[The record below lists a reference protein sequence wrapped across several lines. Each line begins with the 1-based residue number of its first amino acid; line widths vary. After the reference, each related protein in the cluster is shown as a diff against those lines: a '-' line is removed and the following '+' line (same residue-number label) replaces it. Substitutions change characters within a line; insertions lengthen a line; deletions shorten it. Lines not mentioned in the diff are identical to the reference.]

1 LKNKSIAVILILLYA
16 CVGMHAQRSCIVETG
31 WPAISTDSVR
41 PWSGFGIRLE
51 GNWQDSVYK
60 ASIEYPELFRIN
72 ADELER
78 WNLRPDEIAEW
89 PVIETTIGVSRGSAT
104 LDAGFVP
111 ILKRDGGYYAILS
124 YKYTISSKA
133 AGLSSPLPD
142 KSPQERYTYNS
153 VLSSGNWVK
162 IRIPE
167 SGVYKLTNNSLRSM
181 GFKDPSKVRLYGY
194 GGAVLPETNLQDL
207 TDDLPEQ
214 PLWRTDD
221 YVLFYGQ
228 GPVSW
233 RRTGQGYEHEVNTY
247 SDWGYYFLTDRTDS
261 VNVSF
266 AILESDT
273 VPGAVIDTYPDY
285 EVYDPDEFSWY
296 RSGRRMFEKY
306 DYAAGNTNSYKFDL
320 DGLASDSVGIKV
332 AFSASS
338 TKITALKVSVNGSE
352 TGELKIIKTGSSSV
366 AAVGEKSFVS
376 RGQFVDKINTVKL
389 EHDRPSG
396 DSGHLDYIR
405 LNFLRKLAMYG
416 SSTVFRVDKPEYG
429 VSFSVA
435 GSNENVQIWKLS
447 ADGTCGIVPSVYS
460 DGITLTMRAS
470 YLPDD
475 ILLAVNTKG
484 SFPEP
489 EMLCEVKNQNLHGL
503 DPMDMII
510 VVPASGKLV
519 SAAERLAAAHRSL
532 DSLNIAVVRADM
544 VYNEFSSGTPDA
556 TAIRRFMKMLYD
568 RSDVS
573 SAPRYLMLMGNGAW
587 DNRMHVSDWAGQNPD
602 DYLLCYESY
611 ESLSHT
617 SSYVM
622 EDYFGL
628 LDDTEGGSLLT
639 EKVDLGVGR
648 LPVGSPAQ
656 ARKKVDRIIEYMT
669 GAYAGAWNN
678 RILVLGD
685 DGDDNIHMEDAD
697 KVAGI
702 YKSVNPAIDVRK
714 IYWDSYQMEVTASY
728 NGYPSIRKLLLEQLD
743 EGALIVNYTGHGS
756 TEVLSHE
763 LVMNKSDMKDLKS
776 KRLPFWIT
784 ASCDIAPFD
793 SPLESMGMNLAR
805 NSEGGAIGLLATTR
819 TVFSSQNGAI
829 NRSFSRYALSSSDDG
844 RLNTLGDALRLAK
857 NELVTSGVGETDR
870 SENKIHFVLLGDP
883 ALRLAVA
890 ELAAVVDRF
899 NDSDTTVTGN
909 AKAGTVVSV
918 SGHIECNGER
928 VPDYSGILSSTV
940 FDNERLITCRNNL
953 KAADEA
959 FTYMNR
965 DRILYSG
972 TDSVRNGEFTFSF
985 PVPLDINYS
994 DQTGEIILFTKG
1006 NDGRNSNGCFNNF
1019 TIGGTAEWL
1028 SADFVGPDIM
1038 LYLNSPSFQYG
1049 ASVNATPMLVAELRD
1064 SSGLNT
1070 SGNGL
1075 GHDILL
1081 IIDNNPNWTWVLN
1094 SNFEQTPGDY
1104 TSGRVKFSIPELPE
1118 GRHEL
1123 MLRAWDMLNNSTTVY
1138 LGFKVVND
1146 LKPKLTIDVTASPA
1160 RESTAFVITHDRP
1173 GQNANVT
1180 VQVSSSDGTL
1190 QWMTTQKDASGN
1202 GVTVID
1208 WNLHGN
1214 SGHRMQPG
1222 LYIVRAVVGTDGGG
1236 SSSATCKLVIVGP

>member
-1 LKNKSIAVILILLYA
+1 MLLCA
-16 CVGMHAQRSCIVETG
+16 CVGMRAQRSCFVDTD
-31 WPAISTDSVR
+31 WQTMSNDSVR
-41 PWSGFGIRLE
+41 PWSGFGMQLE
-51 GNWQDSVYK
+51 GNWQDSVYTATIK
-60 ASIEYPELFRIN
+60 YPELFRIS
-72 ADELER
+72 ADDLDR
-78 WNLRPDEIAEW
+78 WNLCPDDISEW
-89 PVIETTIGVSRGSAT
+89 PVVETTIGVSRGSAT
-104 LDAGFVP
+104 LDAGFLP
-111 ILKRDGGYYAILS
+111 IIKRDGGYYAILS
-124 YKYTISSKA
+124 YKSEISSQLA
-133 AGLSSPLPD
+133 ATGDSLSD
-142 KSPQERYTYNS
+142 NAPQERYTYNS

-167 SGVYKLTNNSLRSM
+167 SGVYKLTYSALRAM
-181 GFKDPSKVRLYGY
+181 GFKDPSKVRLFGY

-214 PLWRTDD
+214 PLYNAGD
-221 YVLFYGQ
+221 YMLFYGQ
-228 GPVSW
+228 GPISW
-233 RRTGQGYEHEVNTY
+233 KRGAQGYEHEVNTY

-261 VNVSF
+261 LSVLF
-266 AILESDT
+266 TMLEADS
-273 VPGAVIDTYPDY
+273 VQGVVIDTYPDY
-285 EVYDPDEFSWY
+285 LAYDPDEFSWY

-306 DYAAGNTNSYKFDL
+306 DYATGNSNSYKFDIE
-320 DGLASDSVGIKV
+320 GLASDSVGIKV

-338 TKITALKVSVNGSE
+338 SAITTVKINVNGTE
-352 TGELKIIKTGSSSV
+352 TGDFKIVANKSSAV
-366 AAVGEKSFVS
+366 AAVAEKSFVS
-376 RGQFVDKINTVKL
+376 HGQFTEKNTVQL
-389 EHDRPSG
+389 VHERPSG
-396 DSGHLDYIR
+396 ESGHLDYIR
-405 LNFLRKLAMYG
+405 LNFMRKLALYG
-416 SSTVFRVDKPEYG
+416 PSTVFRVDKPVNG
-429 VSFSVA
+429 VSFSVE
-435 GSNENVQIWKLS
+435 GSNENVQIWKLA
-447 ADGTCGIVPSVYS
+447 ADGSCGIVPSVYA
-460 DGITLTMRAS
+460 DGVTVTMGSS

-475 ILLAVNTKG
+475 ILVAVNIKG
-484 SFPEP
+484 NFPEP
-489 EMLCEVKNQNLHGL
+489 EKVCEVSNQNLHAL
-503 DPMDMII
+503 DPVDMVI

-519 SAAERLAAAHRSL
+519 AAAERLAEAHRRN
-532 DSLNIAVVRADM
+532 DSLSVAVVRADM

-568 RSDVS
+568 RGNASVT
-573 SAPRYLMLMGNGAW
+573 PRYLLLMGNGAW

-617 SSYVM
+617 ASYVM

-628 LDDTEGGSLLT
+628 LDDTEGHSLLT

-648 LPVGSPAQ
+648 LTVGSAAQ

-669 GAYAGAWNN
+669 GAYAGAWCN

-697 KVAGI
+697 RVANI

-714 IYWDSYQMEVTASY
+714 IYWDVYQMEVTASY
-728 NGYPSIRKLLLEQLD
+728 NSYPSVRKLLLEQLE

-763 LVMNKSDMKDLKS
+763 LVMNKSDMSELKS
-776 KRLPFWIT
+776 KHLPFWIT

-793 SPLESMGMNLAR
+793 SPLESMGVNLA
-805 NSEGGAIGLLATTR
+805 NNTDGGAIGLLATTR
-819 TVFSSQNGAI
+819 TVYSGQNGAI
-829 NRSFSRYALSSSDDG
+829 NRSFGRYALSRSENG
-844 RLNTLGDALRLAK
+844 KLNALGDALRLAK

-890 ELAAVVDRF
+890 ELTAVVDKF
-899 NDSDTTVTGN
+899 NDSDTTVTGT
-909 AKAGTVVSV
+909 AKAGSVVTV

-928 VPDYSGILSSTV
+928 IPDYKGTLSSTV

-953 KAADEA
+953 KDADHA
-959 FTYMNR
+959 FTFMYR

-985 PVPLDINYS
+985 PVPMDINYS
-994 DQTGEIILFTKG
+994 NQNGEIILFAKG
-1006 NDGRNSNGCFNNF
+1006 NDGRNANGTYSNFA
-1019 TIGGTAEWL
+1019 IGGTADKL
-1028 SADFVGPDIM
+1028 SVDSIGPDIM
-1038 LYLNSPSFQYG
+1038 LYLNTPSFQYG

-1081 IIDNNPNWTWVLN
+1081 IIDNNPNWTWILN
-1094 SNFEQTPGDY
+1094 SDFEQTAGDY

-1118 GRHEL
+1118 GKHEL
-1123 MLRAWDMLNNSTTVY
+1123 MLRAWDVMNNSTTVY

-1146 LKPKLTIDVTASPA
+1146 LKPKFTIDVTASPA
-1160 RESTAFVITHDRP
+1160 RENTAFVITHDRP
-1173 GQNANVT
+1173 GQNAYVT
-1180 VQVSSSDGTL
+1180 IQVSSSDGTL
-1190 QWMTTQKDASGN
+1190 QWVTTCRDESGT
-1202 GVTVID
+1202 GVTVVD

-1222 LYIVRAVVGTDGGG
+1222 LYIAKVLVGTDGGG
-1236 SSSATCKLVIVGP
+1236 SSSASCKLVIVGP